1 MFDEITDVPFKLIVS
16 IILFILAMSSD
27 VNLFPSMIIHSS
39 TALLAHLNVNCAV
52 QYMASFI

>member
-1 MFDEITDVPFKLIVS
+1 MDVPFKLIIS

-27 VNLFPSMIIHSS
+27 VNLSPSMIIHSS